1 MNIVSLKNLEI
12 SNASK
17 EETIYKNIKL
27 NIFSEK

>member
-17 EETIYKNIKL
+17 KETIDKNIKL